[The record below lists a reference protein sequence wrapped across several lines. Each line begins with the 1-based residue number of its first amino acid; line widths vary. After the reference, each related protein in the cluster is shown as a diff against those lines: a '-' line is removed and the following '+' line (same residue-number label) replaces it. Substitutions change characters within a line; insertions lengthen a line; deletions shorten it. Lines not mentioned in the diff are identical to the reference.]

1 MPQRW
6 RGWRVARLCVGG
18 RGDAPGTIRTQIEVM
33 RSCCVVFEFRFL
45 RVVVVG
51 QRAGRTEPP
60 RSRLTRLGTPGAQD
74 ATAGGG
80 V

>member
-33 RSCCVVFEFRFL
+33 RSCCVVFEFRFF
-45 RVVVVG
+45 RV
-51 QRAGRTEPP
+51 E
-60 RSRLTRLGTPGAQD
+60 L
-74 ATAGGG
+74 
-80 V
+80 